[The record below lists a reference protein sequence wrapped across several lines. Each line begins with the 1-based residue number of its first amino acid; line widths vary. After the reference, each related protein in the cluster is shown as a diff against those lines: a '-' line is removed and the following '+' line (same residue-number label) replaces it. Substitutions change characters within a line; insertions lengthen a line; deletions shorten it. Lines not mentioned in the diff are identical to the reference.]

1 MNSKPRRRMAST
13 IGLLLLCLSR
23 PGAGRDFQEDAGPG
37 RIRIESALVTVPAIV
52 RDGEGRFLTGLP
64 PESFRLFEDGN
75 PVPVSLFLTS
85 EDPVKIVLLL
95 DTSRSATTVLK
106 KIKKAAERFLV
117 QVRPRDMVMVA
128 GFDSEMRELCPFS
141 SDPRELKDAI
151 RRARSGGAYTRM
163 RDAVHELVRHRLR
176 AATGRKAIV
185 LLSDGQDQGSRVP
198 AGGLLDAVASS
209 NTLVYTIFYTVD
221 PQELM
226 RELFGVATRRQSGA
240 AEWREREKQ
249 AAAYLEK
256 LSDLSAG
263 RFYSGGAGDF
273 DRIFRQISEELR
285 AQYLLGFYPEGK
297 GIDGATH
304 SLVVGVDVPG
314 AIVRS
319 RRSYRS
325 APGGP

>member
-1 MNSKPRRRMAST
+1 M
-13 IGLLLLCLSR
+13 
-23 PGAGRDFQEDAGPG
+23 
-37 RIRIESALVTVPAIV
+37 
-52 RDGEGRFLTGLP
+52 
-64 PESFRLFEDGN
+64 
-75 PVPVSLFLTS
+75 
-85 EDPVKIVLLL
+85 
-95 DTSRSATTVLK
+95 
-106 KIKKAAERFLV
+106 
-117 QVRPRDMVMVA
+117 QV
-128 GFDSEMRELCPFS
+128 
-141 SDPRELKDAI
+141 
-151 RRARSGGAYTRM
+151 
-163 RDAVHELVRHRLR
+163 
-176 AATGRKAIV
+176 
-185 LLSDGQDQGSRVP
+185 QGSRVP
-198 AGGLLDAVASS
+198 AGGLLVAVASS

-273 DRIFRQISEELR
+273 DRIFRQISEALR